1 MAEESTTI
9 YKGDDTGAF
18 DQNFIKIDVS
28 GTSGYIISK
37 CIFQCG
43 PIQKVYTRPQFPI
56 YVNFSS
62 VESKRLNQ
70 LSECYLQLFD
80 EKGRKQ
86 TCKGTLTFTAQ
97 PQVIADESRRPELRT
112 SYNS

>member
-37 CIFQCG
+37 CG
-43 PIQKVYTRPQFPI
+43 
-56 YVNFSS
+56 
-62 VESKRLNQ
+62 LG
-70 LSECYLQLFD
+70 LQS
-80 EKGRKQ
+80 
-86 TCKGTLTFTAQ
+86 Q
-97 PQVIADESRRPELRT
+97 PKIKSLIIPN
-112 SYNS
+112 NSLL